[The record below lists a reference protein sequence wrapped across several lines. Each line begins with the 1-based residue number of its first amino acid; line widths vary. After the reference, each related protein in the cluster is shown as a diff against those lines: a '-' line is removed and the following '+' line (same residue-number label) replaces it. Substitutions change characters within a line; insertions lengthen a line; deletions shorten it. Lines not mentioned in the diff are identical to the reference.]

1 MRDADTCVWVDRV
14 KNIIK
19 LAQGEYVSV
28 SRLEEIYV
36 GNSPA
41 IRQMYIY
48 GNSLRSYLVAV
59 VVPSIGA
66 WAIRYVPCWTEAW
79 LPLNLQL
86 FMCAEIGHL
95 YKLILILLVYC
106 R

>member
-1 MRDADTCVWVDRV
+1 MVEQRDSETFMWIDRV

-48 GNSLRSYLVAV
+48 GNSLRAYLVAV
-59 VVPSIGA
+59 VVPNIGGHA
-66 WAIRYVPCWTEAW
+66 SHF
-79 LPLNLQL
+79 LMDL
-86 FMCAEIGHL
+86 FFC
-95 YKLILILLVYC
+95 V
-106 R
+106 